1 MEHFNLIVIGGD
13 AAGMSAASQ
22 ARRKNKDMSIAV
34 FDKGEFVS
42 YAACGTP
49 YLIAGYVNNYKEL
62 IAIDVDEFINK
73 RKINIKRHSEVTS
86 VNFNEKKITVNFKN
100 TVSEYTY
107 DKLVIA
113 TGAYP
118 FIPPIPGVENPRT
131 FVLRNLTDA
140 LKIKNYLDT
149 QKPKRA
155 VLIGG
160 GLINLELSE
169 AFTENKI
176 NTTIIE
182 KAPSVASNMSPE
194 IQKLING
201 KLAEHGVTVIPDA
214 EITEIIH
221 ENNVVKVKGSM
232 GEVETDFVVIS
243 IGVRPNIAFLKD
255 AALKFHNTGAI
266 VIDEKSR
273 TSIPDVYAAGDCATV
288 KNLITGETDYIPIAT
303 TANKQGR
310 VAGLQAAGVE
320 SEIFKGAI
328 GSLMVKVFDLQAAK
342 TGFNSI
348 EAEKHGIKTIEKVME
363 WHSRPGYCPE
373 SAPIVTKLT
382 VDENTRKIIGGE
394 VAGTDGAALRINTVA
409 TAITAGMT
417 IEDLA
422 YLDLGY
428 APPFSPVWDT
438 VAATAQLFIKR

>member
-22 ARRKNKDMSIAV
+22 ARRKNKEMSIAV

-49 YLIAGYVNNYKEL
+49 YLIAGYVNDYKDL

-73 RKINIKRHSEVTS
+73 RKINIQRHSEVTA
-86 VNFNEKKITVNFKN
+86 VNFNEKKITVNSQD
-100 TVSEYTY
+100 TVSQYTY

-113 TGAYP
+113 TGAFP
-118 FIPPIPGVENPRT
+118 FVPPITGAENPRT

-140 LKIKNYLDT
+140 LNIKNYIDN

-169 AFTENKI
+169 AFNQNNIKS
-176 NTTIIE
+176 TIIE
-182 KAPSVASNMSPE
+182 KMPSVASNMSPE

-201 KLAEHGVTVIPDA
+201 ELTKQGVSVIPDA
-214 EITEIIH
+214 EISEIIH
-221 ENNVVKVKGSM
+221 NENSVKIKGSM
-232 GEVETDFVVIS
+232 GEIETDFIVIS
-243 IGVRPNIAFLKD
+243 IGVRPNTGFLKD
-255 AALKFHNTGAI
+255 TDLKLHKTGAI
-266 VIDEKSR
+266 VVDEKSR

-288 KNLITGETDYIPIAT
+288 KNLITGETDYMPIAT

-320 SEIFKGAI
+320 SEIFSGAI

-342 TGFNSI
+342 TGFNSK
-348 EAEKHGIKTIEKVME
+348 EAEKHGIKTIEKVVE
-363 WHSRPGYCPE
+363 WHSRPKYCPE
-373 SAPIVTKLT
+373 SAPVVTKLT
-382 VDENTRKIIGGE
+382 VDEKTRKVIGGE
-394 VAGTDGAALRINTVA
+394 IAGTDGAGLRINSVA

-417 IEDLA
+417 IEELA

-438 VAATAQLFIKR
+438 VAATAQMFIRR

>member
-49 YLIAGYVNNYKEL
+49 YLLAGDVQNHQEL

-73 RKINIKRHSEVTS
+73 RKIIIKRHSEVTA
-86 VNFNEKKITVNFKN
+86 VYFDEKKITVNSQN
-100 TVSEYTY
+100 NVSEYTY

-113 TGAYP
+113 TGALP
-118 FIPPIPGVENPRT
+118 FIPPITGVHNPRT

-140 LKIKNYLDT
+140 LKIKDFMDT
-149 QKPKRA
+149 EKPERA
-155 VLIGG
+155 LLVGG

-169 AFTENKI
+169 AFTRNNIK
-176 NTTIIE
+176 TTIIE
-182 KAPSVASNMSPE
+182 KMHSVASNMSPE
-194 IQKLING
+194 IQKIITE
-201 KLAEHGVTVIPDA
+201 KLTEHGVTVIPDA
-214 EITEIIH
+214 EITEIIYK
-221 ENNVVKVKGSM
+221 NDSVKVTGSM
-232 GEVETDFVVIS
+232 GEIETDFIVIS
-243 IGVRPNIAFLKD
+243 IGVRPNTAFLKD
-255 AALKFHNTGAI
+255 SILEFHKSGAI
-266 VIDEKSR
+266 IIDEKSR
-273 TSIPDVYAAGDCATV
+273 TNLPHVYAAGDCATV
-288 KNLITGETDYIPIAT
+288 KNLITGQTDYIPIAT

-310 VAGLQAAGVE
+310 VAGLQASGVE

-328 GSLMVKVFDLQAAK
+328 GSLMVKIFDLQAAK
-342 TGFNSI
+342 TGFNSS
-348 EAEKHGIKTIEKVME
+348 EAEKHGIKTIEQVME

-382 VDENTRKIIGGE
+382 VDEKTRKIIGGE
-394 VAGTDGAALRINTVA
+394 IAGTDGAALRINTVA

>member
-1 MEHFNLIVIGGD
+1 MEHFNLIAIGGD

-22 ARRKNKDMSIAV
+22 ARRRNKEMSIAV

-49 YLIAGYVNNYKEL
+49 YLLAGDVKNYEEL

-73 RKINIKRHSEVTS
+73 RKIIIKRHSEVTA
-86 VNFNEKKITVNFKN
+86 VNFEEKKITVNSQN
-100 TVSEYTY
+100 TVSEYSY

-113 TGAYP
+113 TGAFP
-118 FIPPIPGVENPRT
+118 FIPPITGVENPRT

-140 LKIKNYLDT
+140 LKIKDYLEN
-149 QKPKRA
+149 QKPQSV

-169 AFTENKI
+169 AFTRNNIK
-176 NTTIIE
+176 TTIIE
-182 KAPSVASNMSPE
+182 KMPSVASNMSPE
-194 IQKLING
+194 IQKYITE
-201 KLAEHGVTVIPDA
+201 KLKEKGVSVIPDA
-214 EITEIIH
+214 DITEIIY
-221 ENNVVKVKGSM
+221 NNNEVIVKGSM
-232 GEVETDFVVIS
+232 GEIKTDFVVIS
-243 IGVRPNIAFLKD
+243 IGVRPNTAFLKD
-255 AALKFHNTGAI
+255 TTLKFHETGAI
-266 VIDEKSR
+266 VIDEKSK
-273 TSIPDVYAAGDCATV
+273 TSIPHVFAAGDCATV
-288 KNLITGETDYIPIAT
+288 KNLITGKTDYIPIAT

-328 GSLMVKVFDLQAAK
+328 GSMMVKVFDLQAAK
-342 TGFNSI
+342 TGFNSR
-348 EAEKHGIKTIEKVME
+348 EAEMHGIAAIEKVME

-373 SAPIVTKLT
+373 SAPIITKLT
-382 VDENTRKIIGGE
+382 VDEKTRKVIGGE
-394 VAGTDGAALRINTVA
+394 IAGTDGAALRINTVA
-409 TAITAGMT
+409 AAITAGMT

-422 YLDLGY
+422 YLDIGY

-438 VAATAQLFIKR
+438 VAATAQLFIER

>member
-22 ARRKNKDMSIAV
+22 ARRKNKEMSIAV
-34 FDKGEFVS
+34 FDKGEYVS

-49 YLIAGYVNNYKEL
+49 YLIAGDVQNSDEL
-62 IAIDVDEFINK
+62 LAIDVDEFINK
-73 RKINIKRHSEVTS
+73 RKIIIKKHSEVTE
-86 VNFNEKKITVNFKN
+86 VNFNEKKIIVNTQN
-100 TVSEYTY
+100 SISEYTY

-113 TGAYP
+113 TGAFP
-118 FIPPIPGVENPRT
+118 FVPPITGVENPRS
-131 FVLRNLTDA
+131 FVLRNLKDA
-140 LKIKNYLDT
+140 IIIKDYLDD
-149 QKPKRA
+149 QKPKSA

-169 AFTENKI
+169 AFTRNNI

-182 KAPSVASNMSPE
+182 KMPSVASNMSPE
-194 IQKLING
+194 IQKIIND
-201 KLAEHGVTVIPDA
+201 KLHQQGVSVITDA
-214 EITEIIH
+214 DISEIIYH
-221 ENNVVKVKGSM
+221 NNKINLKGSM
-232 GEVETDFVVIS
+232 SEIESDFAVIS
-243 IGVRPNIAFLKD
+243 IGVRPNTAFLKNSP
-255 AALKFHNTGAI
+255 LKFHKSGAI
-266 VIDEKSR
+266 IIDEKSR
-273 TSIPDVYAAGDCATV
+273 TNIPDVFAAGDCATV

-320 SEIFKGAI
+320 TEIFKGAI
-328 GSLMVKVFDLQAAK
+328 GSQMVKIFDLQAAK
-342 TGFNSI
+342 TGYNSM
-348 EAEKHGIKTIEKVME
+348 EAEKHGIKTVEKVMD

-373 SAPIVTKLT
+373 SAPIITKLT
-382 VDENTRKIIGGE
+382 VDEKTRKVIGGE
-394 VAGTDGAALRINTVA
+394 IAGTDGAALRINTVA